1 METVP
6 FGSQNVALPLAL
18 SSLKGEELPQKNDSY
33 GSQRIYYTSGFHSF
47 LPSQRQQMHR
57 KGAQQACT
65 VMLSFPLKQH
75 VLCCKYSP
83 QLVLITPSCWSDSVP
98 FPIKAYSIVEQ
109 ESVFFVLNLTLLL
122 VRKQR
127 FQFNPLPFYLLERAD
142 FHIAPYCIVY
152 ESVLTSRFISTVFF
166 IRRRWFSCPAPWF
179 RLSVCAGF
187 HFKRYYLVYEEWA
200 VSMLKRPLIFV
211 KRC

>member
-1 METVP
+1 MHGDMETVP

-18 SSLKGEELPQKNDSY
+18 SSLKGEELPRKNDSY

-83 QLVLITPSCWSDSVP
+83 QLVLITPSCWSDSVA
-98 FPIKAYSIVEQ
+98 FHIKAI
-109 ESVFFVLNLTLLL
+109 
-122 VRKQR
+122 
-127 FQFNPLPFYLLERAD
+127 
-142 FHIAPYCIVY
+142 
-152 ESVLTSRFISTVFF
+152 RFISWEAWLFLLNPTVL
-166 IRRRWFSCPAPWF
+166 
-179 RLSVCAGF
+179 LSKKACF
-187 HFKRYYLVYEEWA
+187 LY
-200 VSMLKRPLIFV
+200 
-211 KRC
+211 